1 MNTDYIG
8 IGDLPLSLTAYL
20 CLKRAGYRTLG
31 DLSRSTQRD
40 VMEIRELTRRN
51 LEEIMECMA
60 GYGQRFSS
68 CIVSKNPA

>member
-1 MNTDYIG
+1 MNTDQSG

-51 LEEIMECMA
+51 LEEIKKCMA

-68 CIVSKNPA
+68 CISA

>member
-1 MNTDYIG
+1 MNTDQIG

-51 LEEIMECMA
+51 LEEIIKCMA

-68 CIVSKNPA
+68 CISA